1 MRSIITILLVLA
13 ALLAGAR
20 QHADVYAAGAAP
32 AGRAPAAA
40 QIAPAGT
47 APSPTP
53 RRRDEPPPPSVIERT
68 QPTLRLAG
76 LVGISTVL
84 AILVGSLLI
93 HRRHQARASQQR

>member
-13 ALLAGAR
+13 ALLAGAS
-20 QHADVYAAGAAP
+20 QHADVYAAGTAP
-32 AGRAPAAA
+32 AGRPPAAA
-40 QIAPAGT
+40 QIAPVSP

-68 QPTLRLAG
+68 QPTLRMAG

-84 AILVGSLLI
+84 AILVASLLI
-93 HRRHQARASQQR
+93 HRRHQARAPQQR